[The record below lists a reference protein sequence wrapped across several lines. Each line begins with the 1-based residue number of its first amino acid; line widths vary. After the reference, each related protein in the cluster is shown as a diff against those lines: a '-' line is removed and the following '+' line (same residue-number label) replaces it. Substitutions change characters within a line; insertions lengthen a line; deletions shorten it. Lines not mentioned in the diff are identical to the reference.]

1 MMTRATAT
9 LLIVAVAL
17 VASGIAWSAQ
27 RVAELERHE
36 FEHEG
41 KAQSLTDARRSKGST
56 AVSARLDR
64 VDLRADDNAFFEVCS
79 ADGMPEKQWLGSLD
93 FVVFQLEPLKLL
105 LRVPLDKEHLEVV
118 RRNSRG
124 ACLTLGGGPLTVG
137 GAHAVDAVWPG
148 KPFPEAL
155 AQASIRVRVLARH
168 PLTPADRVPVLLI
181 ALGALLLLVTLYL
194 ARIPHVA
201 VQAATLLRTSVALVG
216 GLAVLVGGWFA
227 SAYLGPFGPTW
238 GLLKTVA
245 LGAAEVA
252 AAIGFSH
259 FALRTSQPVASLSL
273 SPSTRAALSLS
284 PSTRAALSLVRST
297 RAPWLALASAP
308 LFGLLLMFT
317 ASFALRLV
325 PSTGESAIE
334 TFISWP
340 SGMLA
345 FGTIGVL
352 VPVCEEFFFRG
363 FVYGLALRFGKV
375 AAFALTVVSF
385 VAIHAAQTWGN
396 WGSLL
401 SITFTGLVLTAL
413 RAGTGSTL
421 IPAIAHLVYNLGLT
435 LRSL

>member
-1 MMTRATAT
+1 MTRVTAT
-9 LLIVAVAL
+9 LLMVAVAL
-17 VASGIAWSAQ
+17 VASGVVWSAR

-41 KAQSLTDARRSKGST
+41 KAQSLADARNEKGST

-64 VDLRADDNAFFEVCS
+64 VELRADDNAFFEVCS
-79 ADGMPEKQWLGSLD
+79 ADGMPDAQWLDAVD
-93 FVVFQLEPLKLL
+93 FAVFQLEPLKLL

-124 ACLTLGGGPLTVG
+124 ACLTLGGGPLEVG

-155 AQASIRVRVLARH
+155 AQASVRVRVLARH
-168 PLTPADRVPVLLI
+168 PLTPADRLPVLLI
-181 ALGALLLLVTLYL
+181 ALGALLLLLTLYL
-194 ARIPHVA
+194 ARVPEVA
-201 VQAATLLRTSVALVG
+201 LQTATSSRTSVALAG
-216 GLAVLVGGWFA
+216 GLAVLGAGWFA
-227 SAYLGPFGPTW
+227 SAFLGPFGPTW

-245 LGAAEVA
+245 LALAEVA
-252 AAIGFSH
+252 AAFGFSYL
-259 FALRTSQPVASLSL
+259 ALRASKPVASLSL
-273 SPSTRAALSLS
+273 QRP
-284 PSTRAALSLVRST
+284 V
-297 RAPWLALASAP
+297 RAPWLALGLAP
-308 LFGLLLMFT
+308 LFGLLLMYT
-317 ASFALRLV
+317 ATFALRLV

-401 SITFTGLVLTAL
+401 SITITGLVLTAL

>member
-1 MMTRATAT
+1 MTRVTAT
-9 LLIVAVAL
+9 LLMVAVAL
-17 VASGIAWSAQ
+17 VATGITLSAR

-41 KAQSLTDARRSKGST
+41 KAQSLNDARGAKGST
-56 AVSARLDR
+56 SVSARLDR

-79 ADGMPEKQWLGSLD
+79 DDGMPDAQWLGAMD

-105 LRVPLDKEHLEVV
+105 LRVPLDKEHLDVV

-124 ACLTLGGGPLTVG
+124 ACLTLGGGPLEAG

-148 KPFPEAL
+148 KPFPQAL
-155 AQASIRVRVLARH
+155 AQASVRVRVLARH
-168 PLTPADRVPVLLI
+168 PLTSADRTPVLLI
-181 ALGALLLLVTLYL
+181 AVGALLLLLALYVARVPHTPRVASTASRTAL
-194 ARIPHVA
+194 A
-201 VQAATLLRTSVALVG
+201 LGG
-216 GLAVLVGGWFA
+216 GLAVMIAGWFA

-245 LGAAEVA
+245 LGVVEVA
-252 AAIGFSH
+252 AAIGFSRL
-259 FALRTSQPVASLSL
+259 ALGGGRPIESLSL
-273 SPSTRAALSLS
+273 LPSR
-284 PSTRAALSLVRST
+284 

-317 ASFALRLV
+317 ATYALRLV

-345 FGTIGVL
+345 FGTIGVV

-375 AAFALTVVSF
+375 AAFAITIVTF

-401 SITFTGLVLTAL
+401 SITITGLVLTAL